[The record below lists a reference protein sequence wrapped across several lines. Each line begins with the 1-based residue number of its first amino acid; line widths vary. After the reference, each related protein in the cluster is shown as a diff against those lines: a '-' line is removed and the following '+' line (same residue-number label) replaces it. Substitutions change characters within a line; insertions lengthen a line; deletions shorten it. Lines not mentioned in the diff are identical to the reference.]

1 MRSHRNHGHVTL
13 TRLSGDR
20 IIWLYITC
28 SSYLESHLSSRPS
41 FVTRIYIYPVCL
53 YVYVCTIRLRYR
65 CAVGS
70 CNATNCR
77 HDWEEWERERE
88 KEYYVGIQVF
98 LNVSRKHSSIKVL
111 PSYEENIF
119 EVKLCDYYYRGR
131 HSFYPRAL
139 LDYVEF
145 FVHSYCSF
153 PFSFNPLSFLPIEKR
168 LSKDWNCLSF
178 EYSTHDKFYRR
189 RNNRREIRQTFTT
202 FAGKRS
208 NPSNVFL
215 EGEVTDGRM
224 IDLAQG
230 DLGDRLE

>member
-145 FVHSYCSF
+145 FMFILIVLL
-153 PFSFNPLSFLPIEKR
+153 PFLLIPYLSFQLRNDYLKIEIVCRSNIARTINSIEGGTIEERYAR
-168 LSKDWNCLSF
+168 LSQPLLENEAIPRMYFS
-178 EYSTHDKFYRR
+178 
-189 RNNRREIRQTFTT
+189 RER
-202 FAGKRS
+202 
-208 NPSNVFL
+208 
-215 EGEVTDGRM
+215 
-224 IDLAQG
+224 
-230 DLGDRLE
+230 